1 MIYNTKK
8 GNREWREDKIDHYR
22 YYNKGIAELG
32 RAYNDLP
39 QKEKFDHSITQLPIV
54 ARGITAFLAHT
65 GMDSYREREHGFNHG
80 IGLKVFFNRYYT
92 HCFKFLRNIDNNRTS
107 YDIERKSDM
116 ILAVEHLEN
125 EKKILSEPQLFFSEF
140 INNIAIEK
148 EKSVADDIRKAASYY
163 LEWVNEAQIKE
174 IEKEPE
180 IPIPA
185 LKDKTEL
192 KNKAQDLLVV
202 LSGCW
207 INNEKIMTDDE
218 YKKVVQG
225 IFCLIDS
232 DRVDPIVKKIQSSAP
247 QQFIRR
253 LFWTL
258 HEELYSKKSTHKDCF
273 IDFIIA
279 YFECFINSEKKT
291 IRNNFKEYRNGDFDK
306 DYKKVLESI
315 KK

>member
-1 MIYNTKK
+1 MINDMRESKRKWNEDSININKYN
-8 GNREWREDKIDHYR
+8 E
-22 YYNKGIAELG
+22 KGIAELG
-32 RAYNDLP
+32 RAYDDLP

-65 GMDSYREREHGFNHG
+65 GMDSFRMAILGIGFNK
-80 IGLKVFFNRYYT
+80 GLGSKVFFNKYYN
-92 HCFKFLRNIDNNRTS
+92 HCKKFLIARDRDSTYFEDEWKS
-107 YDIERKSDM
+107 EIE
-116 ILAVEHLEN
+116 LANEHLKNEN
-125 EKKILSEPQLFFSEF
+125 QILSQPQLFYSEF
-140 INNIAIEK
+140 LESERPNIEK
-148 EKSVADDIRKAASYY
+148 IKKAAFKY
-163 LEWVNEAQIKE
+163 LEWVKETHINE

-180 IPIPA
+180 IPIPE

-192 KNKAQDLLVV
+192 KYKAQNLLVV

-218 YKKVVQG
+218 YEKVVRG

-232 DRVDPIVKKIQSSAP
+232 DRVEPIVKKIQSSAP

-258 HEELYSKKSTHKDCF
+258 HEELYSKRSTHKDCF
-273 IDFIIA
+273 IDFIIT
-279 YFECFINSEKKT
+279 YFECFNNSEKKT
-291 IRNNFKEYRNGDFDK
+291 ISNNFKEYRNGDFDK